1 MLEQKLEDTIST
13 MSYKADE
20 IIVQLERKLEEIR
33 KKNAQ
38 LQK

>member
-1 MLEQKLEDTIST
+1 